1 MSKRKAQTIAD
12 AFDLLF
18 DKDMF
23 SLIET
28 KVNEKIKR
36 IEALTKHKENLFE
49 SSKYLWIKPIDLLNY
64 VHWLVCFI
72 IVVSME
78 WTTTVCIFYLLIK
91 QVLQYSVLQCLVT
104 MKFWLSTLTFDNPEE
119 HKEK

>member
-49 SSKYLWIKPIDLLNY
+49 SSKYPWIKPIDLLKY
-64 VHWLVCFI
+64 VH
-72 IVVSME
+72 
-78 WTTTVCIFYLLIK
+78 
-91 QVLQYSVLQCLVT
+91 
-104 MKFWLSTLTFDNPEE
+104 
-119 HKEK
+119 